1 MSDESRGYVRA
12 VQSEV
17 FRAGVSGRRPAVP
30 VDPAALERAARK
42 ALPSEAFAYLA
53 GGAGSE
59 STMAANR
66 AAFDR
71 RQIWPRVLRDVG
83 NRDLS
88 IELFGRR
95 RATPFL
101 LSPIGVVELAHAD
114 ADVAVGR
121 AAAELDVPYVLS
133 NQASRP
139 MEEVA
144 AAMGD
149 RARWFQ
155 LYWSGSDDLN
165 ASFLRRAEAAGC
177 EAIVVTLDT
186 HLLGWRTRDLDAAFL
201 PFTRGQGIAQYTSD
215 PVFAELVRERV
226 GRGGGGGSR
235 PRVTPTLLASA
246 LSIARSGA
254 GTLLVEGGVRDA
266 LRSPLPRAAVETF
279 LDVFADPRLT
289 WDSLA
294 KLRQWTS
301 LPVLLKGVM
310 HPDDASR
317 ALDHGVDGLVVSN
330 HGGRQID
337 GSVATLDALPGV
349 VERVA
354 GRIPVVLD
362 SGVRGGADAFKALA
376 LGATAVGIGRPY
388 AYGLA
393 VAGAD
398 GVREVVRNH
407 IAELDV
413 TMALAGHRSVGEIG
427 ADSLRPVPELRF
439 DGLSEPLD
447 P

>member
-1 MSDESRGYVRA
+1 MADDDRGYGRA
-12 VQSEV
+12 TQSEV
-17 FRAGVSGRRPAVP
+17 YRAGLSGIRPAVP
-30 VDPAALERAARK
+30 VDAEALERAARK
-42 ALPSEAFAYLA
+42 AVSAEAFAYLA
-53 GGAGSE
+53 GGAGAE

-66 AAFDR
+66 AAFAR
-71 RQIWPRVLRDVG
+71 RQIWPRVLRDVST
-83 NRDLS
+83 RDLS
-88 IELFGRR
+88 IELLGRR
-95 RATPFL
+95 RATPFV
-101 LSPIGVVELAHAD
+101 LSPIGVAELAHAE

-121 AAAELDVPYVLS
+121 AAAALDVPYVLS

-144 AAMGD
+144 AAMGS
-149 RARWFQ
+149 RSRWFQ
-155 LYWSGSDDLN
+155 LYWSASDELN
-165 ASFLRRAEAAGC
+165 ASFVRRAEAAGC

-226 GRGGGGGSR
+226 ARAGSGGAPAR
-235 PRVTPTLLASA
+235 PKVTPTLLASA
-246 LSIARSGA
+246 FSIARSGA
-254 GTLLVEGGVRDA
+254 HTRLVDGGVREA

-279 LDVFADPRLT
+279 LDVFSDPSLT
-289 WDSLA
+289 WESFA
-294 KLRQWTS
+294 KLREWTS
-301 LPVLLKGVM
+301 LPVLLKGVV
-310 HPDDASR
+310 HPDDAAK

-349 VERVA
+349 VERVG
-354 GRIPVVLD
+354 GRVPVILD
-362 SGVRGGADAFKALA
+362 SGVRGGADAFTALA

-393 VAGAD
+393 VAGTD

-407 IAELDV
+407 IAELDL
-413 TMALAGHRSVGEIG
+413 TMGLAGHRSVEEIG
-427 ADSLRPVPELRF
+427 PDSLREA
-439 DGLSEPLD
+439 G
-447 P
+447 

>member
-1 MSDESRGYVRA
+1 MADDDHRGYGRA
-12 VQSEV
+12 AQSEV
-17 FRAGVSGRRPAVP
+17 YRAGVSGTRPAVP
-30 VDPAALERAARK
+30 VGVDALERAARK
-42 ALPSEAFAYLA
+42 AVSSEAFAYLA
-53 GGAGSE
+53 GGAGAE
-59 STMAANR
+59 ATMAANR

-71 RQIWPRVLRDVG
+71 WQIWPRVLRDVSS
-83 NRDLS
+83 RDLS
-88 IELFGRR
+88 IELLGRR

-101 LSPIGVVELAHAD
+101 LSPIGVAEMAHAD

-121 AAAELDVPYVLS
+121 AAAALEVPYVLS

-144 AAMGD
+144 AAMGS
-149 RARWFQ
+149 RSRWFQ
-155 LYWSGSDDLN
+155 LYWSASDDLN
-165 ASFLRRAEAAGC
+165 ASFVRRAEAAGC

-186 HLLGWRTRDLDAAFL
+186 HLLGWRTRDLDAAYL

-226 GRGGGGGSR
+226 ARAGGGGPR
-235 PRVTPTLLASA
+235 PKVTPTLLASA
-246 LSIARSGA
+246 FAIARSGA
-254 GTLLVEGGVRDA
+254 RTRLVDGGVREA
-266 LRSPLPRAAVETF
+266 LRSPLPRAAVEAF
-279 LDVFADPRLT
+279 LDVFSDPSLT
-289 WDSLA
+289 WDSLV
-294 KLRQWTS
+294 KLREWTS
-301 LPVLLKGVM
+301 LPVLLKGIM
-310 HPDDASR
+310 HPDDAAR

-349 VERVA
+349 VERGG
-354 GRIPVVLD
+354 GRVPVILD

-393 VAGAD
+393 VAGSE

-407 IAELDV
+407 IAEFDL
-413 TMALAGHRSVGEIG
+413 TMGLTGHRSVAEIG
-427 ADSLRPVPELRF
+427 PDSLRAA
-439 DGLSEPLD
+439 
-447 P
+447 

>member
-1 MSDESRGYVRA
+1 MSDENRGYVRA

-17 FRAGVSGRRPAVP
+17 FRAGVSGRKPAVP
-30 VDPAALERAARK
+30 VDAAALERAARK
-42 ALPSEAFAYLA
+42 AIPPEAFAYLA

-59 STMAANR
+59 ATMAANR
-66 AAFDR
+66 AAFGR
-71 RQIWPRVLRDVG
+71 WQIWPRVLRDVG
-83 NRDLS
+83 SRDLA

-95 RATPFL
+95 RATPFV
-101 LSPIGVVELAHAD
+101 LSPIGVAELAHAD

-155 LYWSGSDDLN
+155 LYWSASDELN

-177 EAIVVTLDT
+177 EAVVVTLDT

-226 GRGGGGGSR
+226 ARGGGGGAR

-279 LDVFADPRLT
+279 LDVFADPTLT
-289 WDSLA
+289 WDSLG
-294 KLRQWTS
+294 KLREWTT
-301 LPVLLKGVM
+301 LPVLLKGIV

-337 GSVATLDALPGV
+337 GSVATLDALPGI

-354 GRIPVVLD
+354 GRVPVVLD
-362 SGVRGGADAFKALA
+362 SGVRGGADAFTALA

-413 TMALAGHRSVGEIG
+413 TMALAGHRAVAEIG
-427 ADSLRPVPELRF
+427 PDSLRPA
-439 DGLSEPLD
+439 
-447 P
+447 

>member
-1 MSDESRGYVRA
+1 MSDENRGYVRA

-30 VDPAALERAARK
+30 VDPAALELAARK
-42 ALPSEAFAYLA
+42 AIPAEAFAYLA

-59 STMAANR
+59 ATIAANR
-66 AAFDR
+66 TAFDR
-71 RQIWPRVLRDVG
+71 WQIWPRVLRDVG
-83 NRDLS
+83 SRDLS

-101 LSPIGVVELAHAD
+101 LSPIGVAELAHAE

-139 MEEVA
+139 MEAVA
-144 AAMGD
+144 AAMG
-149 RARWFQ
+149 AGSRWFQ
-155 LYWSGSDDLN
+155 LYWSASDELN

-177 EAIVVTLDT
+177 EAVVVTLDT
-186 HLLGWRTRDLDAAFL
+186 HLLGWRARDLDAAFL

-226 GRGGGGGSR
+226 GRVGGGGVR

-279 LDVFADPRLT
+279 LDVFADPSLT
-289 WDSLA
+289 WESLE
-294 KLRQWTS
+294 KVRQWTS

-337 GSVATLDALPGV
+337 GSVATLDALPDV

-354 GRIPVVLD
+354 GRVPVVLD
-362 SGVRGGADAFKALA
+362 SGVRSGADAFKALA

-393 VAGAD
+393 VAGAA

-407 IAELDV
+407 VAELDV

-427 ADSLRPVPELRF
+427 RDSVRAA
-439 DGLSEPLD
+439 
-447 P
+447 